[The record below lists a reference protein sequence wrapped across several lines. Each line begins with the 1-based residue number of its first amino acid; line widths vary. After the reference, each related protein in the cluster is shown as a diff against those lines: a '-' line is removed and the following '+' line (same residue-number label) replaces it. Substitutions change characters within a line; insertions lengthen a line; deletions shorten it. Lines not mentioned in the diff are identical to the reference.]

1 MFEVEMKVK
10 VKNYDELKDIL
21 DNRTIQG
28 DPMENFDL
36 YFNHTSPERDF
47 SKTDE
52 AIRIRVTKVYGL
64 NDNKIKSET
73 ADLTYKG
80 PKLDAQI
87 KTRVENVVS
96 FDPKDIKPMESIL
109 KVMNL
114 KKVIEIRKK
123 RLPYTIT
130 YQNYDI
136 EIVLDEIE
144 YLPRHY
150 MELEIQCKEKEE
162 TTKAKEVMISLLNEF
177 GYSIEDSIRDSYL
190 ELIVKQLAKKS

>member
-1 MFEVEMKVK
+1 M
-10 VKNYDELKDIL
+10 
-21 DNRTIQG
+21 
-28 DPMENFDL
+28 
-36 YFNHTSPERDF
+36 YFNHTSRSEIFQKPTEQSDQ
-47 SKTDE
+47 
-52 AIRIRVTKVYGL
+52 VTKVYGL

-123 RLPYTIT
+123 RLPYTIA

-144 YLPRHY
+144 YLPGHY

-190 ELIVKQLAKKS
+190 ELIVKQLPKIVNPRPAVSTYNLIKQDFNCHSII